1 MYTLCDLCIRIHID
15 LYIRIDQ
22 DHSTAP
28 LLFVCKYLSRERIV
42 TNQEL
47 INYIQREI
55 TNLAALKYPDDQR
68 LQLIYQLGFVVAQLA
83 EAVYRDSHVGS
94 RFKDRVDLARRRGR
108 GPAA

>member
-1 MYTLCDLCIRIHID
+1 VYRLCDLCIRIHID

-22 DHSTAP
+22 DHTTAP

-42 TNQEL
+42 TEEE
-47 INYIQREI
+47 IRNYIQREI
-55 TNLAALKYPDDQR
+55 TNLAAIKYPKDER

-83 EAVYRDSHVGS
+83 SSVYRDSHVGS
-94 RFKDRVDLARRRGR
+94 RFKDRVDAARKRGR